1 MNLNQELG
9 TTNREPGTRNRNL
22 GTGTRNRN
30 PEPGTRNPEPLYAKL
45 SATLAGSGG
54 FECASDSVLLC
65 AGMCAAVGFAA
76 LVLHAQEPASY
87 PHDMSDFGCTNSDEN
102 ACDSAPA
109 PPPDYNPLVG
119 TWVRYS
125 LLRNGFSVQPP
136 DAPLYVKFMKDG
148 YWSMMEF
155 PANRPK
161 VNKPLEQ
168 QTTKELFSRFDKMG
182 GGWGNYSNSGQV
194 NYRHHK
200 AGLGPGGGE
209 NTQERAWRFE
219 GNILILEGTGPTQLA
234 AGSRAQT
241 AESEA
246 RLDGARRLV
255 GAHGLHRE
263 RRGRHDDARASAARR
278 RRLVPRDDAARGPQG
293 RAEGA
298 AGSVDAAAVRRRL

>member
-1 MNLNQELG
+1 
-9 TTNREPGTRNRNL
+9 
-22 GTGTRNRN
+22 
-30 PEPGTRNPEPLYAKL
+30 
-45 SATLAGSGG
+45 
-54 FECASDSVLLC
+54 
-65 AGMCAAVGFAA
+65 
-76 LVLHAQEPASY
+76 
-87 PHDMSDFGCTNSDEN
+87 MSDYGCTNRDEN
-102 ACDSAPA
+102 TCDSAPA
-109 PPPDYNPLVG
+109 PPPDYIPLVG

-161 VNKPLEQ
+161 VNKPLDQ
-168 QTTKELFSRFDKMG
+168 QTTKELFSRFDKMS

-194 NYRHHK
+194 NFRHHK

-219 GNILILEGTGPTQLA
+219 GNILVLEGSGPTTLA
-234 AGSRAQT
+234 ADSRAQA

-255 GAHGLHRE
+255 GTHGVYGE
-263 RRGRHDDARASAARR
+263 RSGGDDDARASAAGRR
-278 RRLVPRDDAARGPQG
+278 WLVSRHDVACRTQG
-293 RAEGA
+293 RAE
-298 AGSVDAAAVRRRL
+298 STRRSMDAAAVRRRV

>member
-1 MNLNQELG
+1 M
-9 TTNREPGTRNRNL
+9 RFR
-22 GTGTRNRN
+22 
-30 PEPGTRNPEPLYAKL
+30 
-45 SATLAGSGG
+45 SA
-54 FECASDSVLLC
+54 LLC
-65 AGMCAAVGFAA
+65 AGICATAAFAA
-76 LVLHAQEPASY
+76 LGVQAQEPASF
-87 PHDMSDFGCTNSDEN
+87 PHDMSDYGCTHKDEN

-109 PPPDYNPLVG
+109 PPPDYIPLVG

-161 VNKPLEQ
+161 INKPLEQ

-194 NYRHHK
+194 NFRHHK
-200 AGLGPGGGE
+200 AGLGPGDGE

-219 GNILILEGTGPTQLA
+219 GNVLVLEGSGPTKSPQIHARKLPNQKL
-234 AGSRAQT
+234 GSTELVGSWQRTAYTVNGAPGTTTPEHLLLGEDGWFHATTLPVRAQ
-241 AESEA
+241 
-246 RLDGARRLV
+246 R
-255 GAHGLHRE
+255 
-263 RRGRHDDARASAARR
+263 
-278 RRLVPRDDAARGPQG
+278 

-298 AGSVDAAAVRRRL
+298 

>member
-1 MNLNQELG
+1 MLSFRPLPVQE
-9 TTNREPGTRNRNL
+9 
-22 GTGTRNRN
+22 
-30 PEPGTRNPEPLYAKL
+30 
-45 SATLAGSGG
+45 
-54 FECASDSVLLC
+54 ASNALQIRPAVC
-65 AGMCAAVGFAA
+65 GMRCVGFAA

-87 PHDMSDFGCTNSDEN
+87 PHDMSDYGCTNRDEN
-102 ACDSAPA
+102 TCDSAPA

-168 QTTKELFSRFDKMG
+168 QTTKELFSRFDKMS

-194 NYRHHK
+194 NFRHHK
-200 AGLGPGGGE
+200 VGLGPGGGE

-219 GNILILEGTGPTQLA
+219 GNILVLEGSGPTKSPQIHARKLPNQKL
-234 AGSRAQT
+234 GST
-241 AESEA
+241 A
-246 RLDGARRLV
+246 LV
-255 GAHGLHRE
+255 GSWE
-263 RRGRHDDARASAARR
+263 RTAYT
-278 RRLVPRDDAARGPQG
+278 VN
-293 RAEGA
+293 GA
-298 AGSVDAAAVRRRL
+298 AGTTTPEHLLLGEDGWYHATTLPAGRKGVPKVPAGSMDAATVRGRVQRHVRFARHLQRAGQRRSCAATSAIPIRISKTS